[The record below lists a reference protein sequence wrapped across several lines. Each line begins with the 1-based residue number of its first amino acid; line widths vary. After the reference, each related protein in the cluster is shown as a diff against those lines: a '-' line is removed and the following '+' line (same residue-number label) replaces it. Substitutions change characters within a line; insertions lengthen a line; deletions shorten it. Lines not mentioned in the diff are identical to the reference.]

1 MKHLY
6 IIGNGFDIFSG
17 LSTRY
22 SDFCDWLRDKHPFVY
37 ENFCSVFNIE
47 DELEWWNDFEIN
59 LGYLNVKEYLKRYSP
74 QEKSID
80 EILATIKYEDGEV
93 GDGLPSSGSTLC
105 ASRLHGLL
113 EIIECCIEKWI
124 NSTQR
129 IFIDPKYIDI
139 QIDNSYFIN
148 FNYTDTLQ
156 VLYNIP
162 EEQILHIH
170 GKASKQE
177 KLIFGHANHLY
188 LDDIYTADADKT
200 CEELNVYYKNPYIYI
215 YKHKDLP
222 SILKNVE
229 YVHIYGFSI
238 SEVDEYYLDWI
249 EKNTPKY
256 SKWEFSWY
264 SDKDLQRI
272 NKFILNHKGL
282 KDRSKLIQLE
292 DIKIQRTF

>member
-22 SDFCDWLRDKHPFVY
+22 SDFCNWLRDKHPFVY

-47 DELEWWNDFEIN
+47 DEFEWWNDFEIN

-105 ASRLHGLL
+105 ASRLHDLL

-129 IFIDPKYIDI
+129 IFIDPKYIDF

-156 VLYNIP
+156 VLYNN
-162 EEQILHIH
+162 
-170 GKASKQE
+170 K
-177 KLIFGHANHLY
+177 Y
-188 LDDIYTADADKT
+188 
-200 CEELNVYYKNPYIYI
+200 YIYMER
-215 YKHKDLP
+215 HQ
-222 SILKNVE
+222 
-229 YVHIYGFSI
+229 
-238 SEVDEYYLDWI
+238 
-249 EKNTPKY
+249 
-256 SKWEFSWY
+256 SK
-264 SDKDLQRI
+264 R
-272 NKFILNHKGL
+272 N
-282 KDRSKLIQLE
+282 
-292 DIKIQRTF
+292 